1 MVAFPLPVAILHDF
15 ISAPCALSKLLR
27 LGSGNEV
34 IQDGDRSRRAVLP
47 WGVYHYIWRA
57 AQMFCSWSSIFS
69 QICVRKL
76 QRDPAPP
83 SHLGVNI
90 NPARL
95 VGQWKVIFCHV
106 NRYHIHV
113 ILSFSYTSISCH
125 QSYSLSKNSK
135 DFSQNKTKIILCCM
149 WHGQN
154 RNFLL
159 ERDTCYLGSS
169 QLSDAFAWWRHQ
181 MKKKISIAGPHRGQW
196 CGALIFYPRLN
207 KRLSEQSKHQW
218 FETPSRTLW
227 RYFKWGHDTLSM
239 QQHSCL
245 NHWNKNKVCLVNPM
259 VWNKIYQLPNIC
271 RLSCSTTIW

>member
-1 MVAFPLPVAILHDF
+1 MVTFPLPVAILHDLF
-15 ISAPCALSKLLR
+15 SAPCALSKLLR

-34 IQDGDRSRRAVLP
+34 IQDGDRKRRAVLP
-47 WGVYHYIWRA
+47 WGVYHYTWWA
-57 AQMFCSWSSIFS
+57 AQMFSSWSSIVS

-90 NPARL
+90 TPARL
-95 VGQWKVIFCHV
+95 VGQWNVIFCHV

-125 QSYSLSKNSK
+125 QSYSLSINSK
-135 DFSQNKTKIILCCM
+135 DFSQNKIKIILCCM
-149 WHGQN
+149 WHSQN

-181 MKKKISIAGPHRGQW
+181 MKKKSALLALTEASGAELWFFILAWTNGWVNNRNTSDLRRHRAHYDVTVNGDMIRYLCSNTVAWSIGTKTKYAW
-196 CGALIFYPRLN
+196 
-207 KRLSEQSKHQW
+207 
-218 FETPSRTLW
+218 
-227 RYFKWGHDTLSM
+227 
-239 QQHSCL
+239 
-245 NHWNKNKVCLVNPM
+245 
-259 VWNKIYQLPNIC
+259 
-271 RLSCSTTIW
+271 